1 MSRAHLGPRL
11 RTRSRVELVFAAA
24 GGATAV
30 GIGVGV
36 TSEASTTII
45 VVVAALLGAGVFV
58 LLLLQNLAEAILL
71 LLVARASID
80 LVSDIRLGPL
90 NVAAALALLVLVAG
104 IIDMTGHRSFPGTQ
118 SSIFPYMLFLFWAG
132 FAVLLAP
139 DMLGGLK
146 DWLRFAS
153 LLVIF
158 EFVRQ
163 IASTEEGALR
173 AATAIA
179 LSTVLPV
186 GLAIFQF
193 VTGQGFVIKQGEFV
207 RVTGTFLHPN
217 PFALY
222 LAIVL
227 PVIAA
232 LLATQRRA
240 RRWLWPLAIACLA
253 ALVMTFTR
261 TAWIGLF
268 MAILIAGWLHYRAKA
283 FLIPVVV
290 VALLL
295 LVPGVAERFS
305 DLSGEGETAV
315 EQENS
320 LEWRLSYWGEA
331 LKGLRRSPVWGE
343 GLDAISAT
351 SREGKQAHNDYV
363 RVLVETGVVGL
374 GLLVWA
380 YARLARRALAATG
393 ATAPP
398 FRHAARLAF
407 AGTMV
412 SYLVMSATSNL
423 LSQPAVQWYFWAFA
437 AIALSGE
444 GLTKDGRMLHRHDP
458 RTRTEVSGA
467 GDEDRTPLGV
477 AG

>member
-1 MSRAHLGPRL
+1 MSRAHLAPRL
-11 RTRSRVELVFAAA
+11 RAHGRAEFVLAAA
-24 GGATAV
+24 GGAAAV
-30 GIGVGV
+30 GIGIGV
-36 TSEASTTII
+36 TSEASTTLMI
-45 VVVAALLGAGVFV
+45 VVGAMLGAGVFV
-58 LLLLQNLAEAILL
+58 LLLLQNLADAILL

-80 LVSDIRLGPL
+80 LVSNIRIGPL

-104 IIDMTGHRSFPGTQ
+104 TIDMTSHRSFPGTQ
-118 SSIFPYMLFLFWAG
+118 SSIFPYLLFLLWAG

-139 DMLGGLK
+139 DMLSGLK

-179 LSTVLPV
+179 LSSVLPV
-186 GLAIFQF
+186 GLAMFQF

-222 LAIVL
+222 LTMVL

-232 LLATQRRA
+232 LLVTQKRA

-268 MAILIAGWLHYRAKA
+268 MAILIAGWLRYRAKA
-283 FLIPVVV
+283 FLVPVMV

-331 LKGLRRSPVWGE
+331 LKGLKRSPIWGE

-351 SREGKQAHNDYV
+351 TSEGKQAHNDYV
-363 RVLVETGVVGL
+363 RILVETGIVGF

-380 YARLARRALAATG
+380 YARLTRRALAATG
-393 ATAPP
+393 AGAPP
-398 FRHAARLAF
+398 FRRAVRVAF

-412 SYLVMSATSNL
+412 AYLVMSGTSNL

-458 RTRTEVSGA
+458 RTRTEVPGA
-467 GDEDRTPLGV
+467 DDGDRTPVGV
-477 AG
+477 TV